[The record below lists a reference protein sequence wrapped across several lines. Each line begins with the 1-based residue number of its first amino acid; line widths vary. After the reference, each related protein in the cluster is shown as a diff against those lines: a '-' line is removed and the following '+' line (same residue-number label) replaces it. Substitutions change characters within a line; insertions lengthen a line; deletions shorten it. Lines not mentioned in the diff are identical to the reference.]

1 MVVPCINAEKEV
13 LTYLPNPN
21 IPELKE
27 KNSKLK
33 RKPFA
38 DNYTTKDYLPVHAIL
53 GVADFKKIQTS
64 EPIFGKHPEKKSLSL
79 DGLRLVNKVFL
90 VQLLRRNSLFDLVKI
105 NSNKYLL

>member
-13 LTYLPNPN
+13 LMYLPNPY

-33 RKPFA
+33 STPFA

-53 GVADFKKIQTS
+53 GVADYKKIQTS
-64 EPIFGKHPEKKSLSL
+64 EPIFGKHPAKNSLRL
-79 DGLRLVNKVFL
+79 DGLWLVNKVFL

-105 NSNKYLL
+105 NPKKFVF